1 METKTKMTQCEKIL
15 AFMQKFGKIS
25 SRDAMNEFGCMR
37 LASRIHDLKRLGY
50 NIESET
56 VTDRNKFG
64 EPVSFKVYWLVEG
77 GN

>member
-1 METKTKMTQCEKIL
+1 MEAKTKMTQCDKIL
-15 AFMQKFGKIS
+15 EFMMRFGRIT

-56 VTDRNKFG
+56 VIDKNNLMSRYHSRRIG
-64 EPVSFKVYWLVEG
+64 L
-77 GN
+77 